1 MRLPGIRTPPSP
13 RTIFTRYAV
22 AWTFLIGV
30 AIGDVVLSAL
40 SEHRSAR
47 LLRWASTN
55 VTNLGHHP
63 VAAMVLSAFLPGES
77 LLAWLGLI
85 ALSMFGANRAL
96 GNARI
101 ALVCAAGHIIGTAVS
116 EGIVAYRVAHDLL
129 PVANRNIIDVGPSYV
144 VVSAIVVAVAF
155 GSWPARIAAA
165 LAFVILVDVGIFD
178 GLNQFQ
184 VAAVGHVTA
193 IVVAA
198 ALGSALVWL
207 RRQAAQVR
215 PAT

>member
-1 MRLPGIRTPPSP
+1 M
-13 RTIFTRYAV
+13 

-30 AIGDVVLSAL
+30 AIGDIVLSTL

-63 VAAMVLSAFLPGES
+63 VAAIVLSAFLPGES

-198 ALGSALVWL
+198 ALGSALVWR